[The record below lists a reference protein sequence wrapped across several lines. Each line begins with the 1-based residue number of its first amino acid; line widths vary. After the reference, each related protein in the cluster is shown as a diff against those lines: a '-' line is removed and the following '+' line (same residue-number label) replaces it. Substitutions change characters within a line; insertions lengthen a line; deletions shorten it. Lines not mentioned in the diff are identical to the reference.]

1 MREDFLHHVWK
12 YQLFDFQD
20 LVSVQGQSI
29 RLKSSGWH
37 NYDAGPDFQNA
48 RVEIDG
54 LQWVGNVEIHINSN
68 DWYKHGHHND
78 PAYHNVILHVVY
90 DYDGENEQDDF
101 LKNIPVLC
109 LRDRINDDLYQRYL
123 NFLNTDFE
131 IPCHSMIHKVDRI
144 HLEMWMER
152 LFIEK
157 LEEKTEMIQASLDRN
172 LNSWE
177 DSFYE
182 FLAKSFG
189 FKINGFAFEM
199 LAKSLP
205 YKVLQKHK
213 DSLFQVEALL
223 FGQAGMLDGDFE
235 DDYPQ
240 KLQREYAFLQKKYQ
254 LVPFEKHLWNWLR
267 LRPGNFPT
275 IRIAQFAWLLT
286 YSNSLFS
293 CSIDTDTIDG
303 LRDLFCVQTS
313 PYWDNHY
320 QFDKVSS
327 FRKKLLGSSSIDLLI
342 INTVIPFQFLYS
354 KIHDDRDLMNKTF
367 FLADSIKGESNSTT
381 IAFKEIGVVSATAFR
396 SQALILLK
404 KKYCDKKLCLQCA
417 IGAKLLKTEV

>member
-20 LVSVQGQSI
+20 LVSVQGHSI
-29 RLKSSGWH
+29 CLKTPGWH

-54 LQWVGNVEIHINSN
+54 LQWVGNVEIHVHSN
-68 DWYKHGHHND
+68 DWYKHGHQND
-78 PAYHNVILHVVY
+78 PAYHNIILHVVY
-90 DYDGENEQDDF
+90 DYEDYLQDDF

-109 LRDRINDDLYQRYL
+109 LHDRINDELYQRYL

-131 IPCHSMIHKVDRI
+131 IPCHSLIHKIDRI

-157 LEEKTEMIQASLDRN
+157 LEEKTEIIQASLERN

-189 FKINGFAFEM
+189 FKINSLPFEL

-205 YKVLQKHK
+205 YKILQKHR

-223 FGQAGMLDGDFE
+223 FGQAGMLDGLFE
-235 DDYPQ
+235 DEYPQ

-254 LVPFEKHLWNWLR
+254 LVPLEKHLWNWLR
-267 LRPGNFPT
+267 LRPETFRP
-275 IRIAQFAWLLT
+275 FAWL
-286 YSNSLFS
+286 SLHG
-293 CSIDTDTIDG
+293 C
-303 LRDLFCVQTS
+303 
-313 PYWDNHY
+313 
-320 QFDKVSS
+320 
-327 FRKKLLGSSSIDLLI
+327 
-342 INTVIPFQFLYS
+342 
-354 KIHDDRDLMNKTF
+354 
-367 FLADSIKGESNSTT
+367 
-381 IAFKEIGVVSATAFR
+381 
-396 SQALILLK
+396 
-404 KKYCDKKLCLQCA
+404 
-417 IGAKLLKTEV
+417 